1 MFRETPPVN
10 NHASIGSLPK
20 AACAHQTP
28 AAMVAIGAALVAITA
43 TLAVKAEVRS
53 SSDASLSAANS
64 SFAVSA
70 KRAHV
75 IGRQLFVE
83 GELFEVRGICY
94 SPVPINE
101 SVYFA
106 PYGDYFTPEYSF
118 IWLRDLPLIK
128 AMGVNLVRIYG
139 WSPRADHSMFLDA
152 LHAHGLKLMATF
164 YMGDA
169 TETPVGTLAQ
179 RKQVIEHFR
188 NQVKQY
194 ASHPA
199 LLFWSFGNELNG
211 IWNGFLQQL
220 ANAHEHGEQPCGY
233 DESFDD
239 KGGCWV
245 HSMGTPRPG
254 SDCAKQT
261 YCVYS
266 RLFGFIEEATK
277 AAKSVADVL
286 VVSAFADVD
295 SLYDK
300 VARAGHVAPSV
311 DAWTS
316 QVYRGASFGD
326 FFANMTNAT
335 DKPILLTEYGVDAF
349 HDECGTG
356 DQSPCYNTLSSPHSH
371 EDEHAQAVFARNLT
385 REWTAQ
391 SSARKGCEHARRGS
405 PNCTT
410 AGAILMSWADEY
422 WKGAKAQASLAAVTH
437 KSLTQVGHQVSH
449 TSLSH
454 TPLTQV
460 SLTSPSH
467 KSSTHASHKSS
478 THASHTPLTSL
489 SQASHPH
496 LFAHHHSTPTW
507 PLKTTLRPP
516 FVFT

>member
-1 MFRETPPVN
+1 MSQPTFPIS
-10 NHASIGSLPK
+10 HLLI
-20 AACAHQTP
+20 
-28 AAMVAIGAALVAITA
+28 
-43 TLAVKAEVRS
+43 
-53 SSDASLSAANS
+53 
-64 SFAVSA
+64 
-70 KRAHV
+70 
-75 IGRQLFVE
+75 LF
-83 GELFEVRGICY
+83 F
-94 SPVPINE
+94 
-101 SVYFA
+101 
-106 PYGDYFTPEYSF
+106 
-118 IWLRDLPLIK
+118 
-128 AMGVNLVRIYG
+128 
-139 WSPRADHSMFLDA
+139 
-152 LHAHGLKLMATF
+152 
-164 YMGDA
+164 
-169 TETPVGTLAQ
+169 
-179 RKQVIEHFR
+179 
-188 NQVKQY
+188 
-194 ASHPA
+194 
-199 LLFWSFGNELNG
+199 ELNG

-356 DQSPCYNTLSSPHSH
+356 DQTPCYNTLSSPHSH
-371 EDEHAQAVFARNLT
+371 EDEHAQAVFAWNLT
-385 REWTAQ
+385 REWSAQ

-422 WKGAKAQASLAAVTH
+422 WKGAKAQASLAH
-437 KSLTQVGHQVSH
+437 KSH

-454 TPLTQV
+454 TSRSPSLSHEPLSHK
-460 SLTSPSH
+460 SLTSLSHKSLTHASHTSPSH
-467 KSSTHASHKSS
+467 KPLSQVFHTRLSQ
-478 THASHTPLTSL
+478 ASHTPLTSL
-489 SQASHPH
+489 SQASHPPS
-496 LFAHHHSTPTW
+496 LCPP
-507 PLKTTLRPP
+507 PLHAN
-516 FVFT
+516 